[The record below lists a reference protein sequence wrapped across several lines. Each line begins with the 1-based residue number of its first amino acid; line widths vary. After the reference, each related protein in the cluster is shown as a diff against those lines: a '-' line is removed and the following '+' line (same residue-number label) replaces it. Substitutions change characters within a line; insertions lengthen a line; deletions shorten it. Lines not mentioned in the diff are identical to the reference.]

1 MSQYLFMTLDAPQ
14 PAPID
19 APPSPLASSSGLP
32 LPSEGE
38 ADTVNSDNASYGS
51 NEDPL
56 PHLDVLGDAQS
67 ADISNYVDPAHAPAP
82 PILIA
87 PNFTPPPH
95 THPLVLR
102 FIHLVRLANGKMGMT
117 EVDINKILQLL
128 MHPELAQAILSEFTN
143 CKELERFELEQ
154 LSGLG
159 RGWSVATFNVD
170 GFKPQI
176 LFFRDPAQAHVGD
189 GAVVAAII
197 LYSDVTHL
205 SENGRKKAWPVMMTI
220 ANIRQGG
227 RWATSGHCLLGNLP
241 IPPKGMP
248 SAQKTQLFQQGAL
261 TMLHTILE
269 GRECGFLLKD
279 PNGVEHLV
287 KPMLYAWVC
296 DYPESGKVT
305 CTLSGGTS
313 RPCSICYAE
322 KEHLDCVTAEN
333 TPRTPARQQWIV
345 DNWANKLGTKKAAG
359 VQFSTFG
366 MECAL
371 WLWDVPGAP
380 WANPYLAIMPDIMHQ
395 ADLGILHH
403 MISAI
408 RSSHKGS
415 LATFDERLTQIR
427 EETRMTNLRFPET
440 AYFESGAC
448 VAAHEH
454 RAVLMTRWRRSG

>member
-176 LFFRDPAQAHVGD
+176 LFFRDPAQALADLFGHPNNAPGFVLKPRIDTDPATGQRCYTTPETGTWWHSAQAHVGD

-269 GRECGFLLKD
+269 GR
-279 PNGVEHLV
+279 
-287 KPMLYAWVC
+287 
-296 DYPESGKVT
+296 
-305 CTLSGGTS
+305 
-313 RPCSICYAE
+313 
-322 KEHLDCVTAEN
+322 
-333 TPRTPARQQWIV
+333 TP
-345 DNWANKLGTKKAAG
+345 
-359 VQFSTFG
+359 
-366 MECAL
+366 
-371 WLWDVPGAP
+371 
-380 WANPYLAIMPDIMHQ
+380 
-395 ADLGILHH
+395 
-403 MISAI
+403 
-408 RSSHKGS
+408 
-415 LATFDERLTQIR
+415 
-427 EETRMTNLRFPET
+427 
-440 AYFESGAC
+440 
-448 VAAHEH
+448 
-454 RAVLMTRWRRSG
+454 

>member
-176 LFFRDPAQAHVGD
+176 LFFRDPAQ
-189 GAVVAAII
+189 
-197 LYSDVTHL
+197 
-205 SENGRKKAWPVMMTI
+205 
-220 ANIRQGG
+220 
-227 RWATSGHCLLGNLP
+227 
-241 IPPKGMP
+241 
-248 SAQKTQLFQQGAL
+248 
-261 TMLHTILE
+261 
-269 GRECGFLLKD
+269 
-279 PNGVEHLV
+279 
-287 KPMLYAWVC
+287 
-296 DYPESGKVT
+296 
-305 CTLSGGTS
+305 
-313 RPCSICYAE
+313 
-322 KEHLDCVTAEN
+322 
-333 TPRTPARQQWIV
+333 
-345 DNWANKLGTKKAAG
+345 
-359 VQFSTFG
+359 
-366 MECAL
+366 CAL